1 VPFPLAFLYGKNKRK
16 KKKSFCG
23 KARGVS
29 EGAFW
34 DLDLLSV
41 SALLA
46 RKRGG
51 VSIGQ
56 GRGEEGRALF

>member
-1 VPFPLAFLYGKNKRK
+1 MEKIKKKK

-46 RKRGG
+46 RKPA
-51 VSIGQ
+51 VFQS
-56 GRGEEGRALF
+56 GREEGRALF